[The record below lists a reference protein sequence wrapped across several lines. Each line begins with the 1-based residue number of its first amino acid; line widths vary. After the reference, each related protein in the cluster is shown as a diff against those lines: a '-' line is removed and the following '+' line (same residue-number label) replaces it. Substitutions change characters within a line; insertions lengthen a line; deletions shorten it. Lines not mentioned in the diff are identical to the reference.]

1 MRNIKRSIY
10 ERLMTN
16 FTDEIRTEIIKN
28 FTGGREVCLAALSA
42 FVRTGGSLIRSGDS
56 YGFELA
62 TESELTAHFFA
73 DMLENVF
80 GTEISNFSSRSD
92 LSGGRD
98 KLVFS
103 CVGESCAALLR
114 EAGVLGEDADG
125 TFIDFSVGTGLT
137 GGEGCAAA
145 FVKGAFLGGGS
156 CTLPDPGGASTTGY
170 HMEVVFRNKI
180 TAADFSDILCSFDV
194 LAKLVKRK
202 DSAVVYLKSID
213 AISSVLSLMG
223 AEGARAR
230 LKKLARERD
239 DANNE
244 NRVNNCSV
252 SNIDKTVSAS
262 VKQVRAIEV
271 IRSTIGLQS
280 LDENLFS
287 VAEGRLADKNAS
299 MQELADRLN
308 ISKSCLNHRLRR
320 IFEIAKSLGGD

>member
-1 MRNIKRSIY
+1 MA
-10 ERLMTN
+10 N
-16 FTDEIRTEIIKN
+16 FTDEIRTELIKN
-28 FTGGREVCLAALSA
+28 FSGGREVCLAALSA
-42 FVRTGGSLIRSGDS
+42 FMRTGGSLIRTGGS

-80 GTEISNFSSRSD
+80 STEISDFSSRSD
-92 LSGGRD
+92 LASGRD

-103 CVGESCAALLR
+103 CVNGNGTALLR
-114 EAGVLGEDADG
+114 EMGVLGEDKDG
-125 TFIDFSVGTGLT
+125 LYVDFSVGSFIVS
-137 GGEGCAAA
+137 GEGCAEA

-156 CTLPDPGGASTTGY
+156 CTLPDPDGASTTGY
-170 HMEVVFRNKI
+170 HFEVVFRNKT
-180 TAADFSDILCSFDV
+180 TAADFCDILCSFDV

-223 AEGARAR
+223 AESALAR
-230 LKKLARERD
+230 LKKVARERD
-239 DANNE
+239 DSNNE

-262 VKQVRAIEV
+262 VKQVQAIEV
-271 IRSTIGLQS
+271 IRSTVGLQS

-287 VAEGRLADKNAS
+287 VAAGRVADKNAS
-299 MQELADRLN
+299 MQELAARLK
-308 ISKSCLNHRLRR
+308 ISKSCLNHRMRK
-320 IFEIAKSLGGD
+320 IAEMARQLAQD